1 MKHLEYVPGL
11 NKCYEQI
18 KTEMYI
24 VVNSR
29 VKNLSSMKAVTFCVS
44 LFDFSELK
52 TMPGAK

>member
-11 NKCYEQI
+11 NKCYGQI

-24 VVNSR
+24 AVNSR

-44 LFDFSELK
+44 TFDFSELK
-52 TMPGAK
+52 TIPGSK

>member
-44 LFDFSELK
+44 LFDFSELQ